1 MGFRFG
7 RGAEELFKGGVNFPE
22 GGLGSVG
29 KGCPSSVWESPLAL
43 GNEAVLQVRA
53 RGMGL
58 LQYVSHGNLPAAA
71 TALLLST
78 DL

>member
-7 RGAEELFKGGVNFPE
+7 RGAEELFKGEVNFPE
-22 GGLGSVG
+22 SGLGSVG
-29 KGCPSSVWESPLAL
+29 KGCPSSAWEFPPAS

-58 LQYVSHGNLPAAA
+58 LQ
-71 TALLLST
+71 
-78 DL
+78 